1 MGKIVE
7 ELLEMGLGNIIE
19 YSIEEQLKNDE
30 IYIQNKKELAE
41 QEKQLEA
48 LNLDQYQQKIV
59 EDYTVSIWTANA
71 RVCDIA
77 YLVGVRNTLLMLKEI
92 EVF

>member
-1 MGKIVE
+1 MG
-7 ELLEMGLGNIIE
+7 
-19 YSIEEQLKNDE
+19 
-30 IYIQNKKELAE
+30 
-41 QEKQLEA
+41 
-48 LNLDQYQQKIV
+48 KIV